1 MRVHTAGDGKSK
13 TDDAEGP
20 QPSAASLPE
29 SLPSII
35 FPVKNTGPAA
45 ASPDPRK
52 ETQRSRNADGE
63 KDLQVVIHD
72 GTRSFQLTPGGFG
85 FED

>member
-1 MRVHTAGDGKSK
+1 MANRKLTMLKDLS
-13 TDDAEGP
+13 
-20 QPSAASLPE
+20 PSAASLPE
-29 SLPSII
+29 SLSSII

-45 ASPDPRK
+45 ARTDPRK
-52 ETQRSRNADGE
+52 ETQRSRNADRE

-72 GTRSFQLTPGGFG
+72 GTRSLQLTPGGSG